1 MSKKNYE
8 ELNEEIINTML
19 ENEEVKVPSAESTTL
34 DENENKDTDG
44 EVNLSQTEDKKTSE
58 SAAENKD
65 GETFEESYS
74 EGSLDALGIDSRIL
88 RAVRDMGFDSAS
100 PIQEKAIPVELEGY
114 DVVGQAQTGTGKTAA
129 FGIPMLM
136 KVDPHVKKLQG
147 IILCPTRELAIQV
160 SEEMHRYA
168 KYMHGVKILPV
179 YGGQD
184 IVKQIRGLK
193 DGVQIMVGTP
203 GRVMDH
209 MRRGTVKFN
218 QVSTIVLDEAD
229 EMLDM
234 GFIDD
239 MRTILSELPEER
251 QTVMFSATM
260 PKEIQEMVKEFQR
273 DPRFIRIAKKELTV
287 PEIAQY
293 YYDIKPS
300 IKTEVLCR
308 LIDLYEPKRSV
319 VFCNMKKKVDELTD
333 ELKARGYY
341 AEGLH
346 GDLTQAQ
353 RDRVMKSFRSGRVEI
368 LIATDVMARGI
379 DVEEIEAVFN
389 YDIPQDNEYYVHR
402 IGRTGRAGRKGRAF
416 SLVVGRDIY
425 KLRDIQ
431 RYCKTK
437 ILPQPVPSLDD
448 ISNKRV
454 NRVLEE
460 AANVIEEDP
469 EILKEM
475 QETIDQFIFDNDSSS
490 MELAAALL
498 KLRLGSEP
506 DEDDELENMA
516 EPRSLDTPSRRDR
529 DERGGKRGRRKH
541 DRDEGDERG
550 RRSRRDKDE
559 KDGKKGKKKKHEED
573 DMVRLFINIGKN
585 QHIRP
590 GDLVG
595 AIAGEADIPGS
606 MVGAIDLYDS
616 YSFVD
621 VDRAHAEKVMQA
633 MKNVKIKGLKVRM
646 EKAVA
651 KS

>member
-1 MSKKNYE
+1 MSKKMYE
-8 ELNEEIINTML
+8 NQNDLRITGESAREINQEEAVLSPKDNQTANVQNEENSK
-19 ENEEVKVPSAESTTL
+19 EEYA
-34 DENENKDTDG
+34 
-44 EVNLSQTEDKKTSE
+44 
-58 SAAENKD
+58 
-65 GETFEESYS
+65 

-100 PIQEKAIPVELEGY
+100 PIQAKAIPAQLEGR

-136 KVDPHVKKLQG
+136 QVDPHVKKLQG

-209 MRRGTVKFN
+209 MRRGTVKFD
-218 QVSTIVLDEAD
+218 QVSHMVLDEAD

-239 MRTILSELPEER
+239 MRTILRELPEER

-260 PKEIQEMVKEFQR
+260 PKEIQEMVTEFQK
-273 DPRFIRIAKKELTV
+273 DPQFIRIAKKELTV
-287 PEIAQY
+287 PEIAQF

-368 LIATDVMARGI
+368 LVATDVMARGI

-431 RYCKTK
+431 RYCRTK
-437 ILPQPVPSLDD
+437 ILPQPVPSLND
-448 ISNKRV
+448 ITNTRV
-454 NRVLEE
+454 NRILDE
-460 AANVIEEDP
+460 AVHVIEEEP
-469 EILKEM
+469 EILEEM

-498 KLRLGSEP
+498 KLRLGSEN
-506 DEDDELENMA
+506 ETEDELENMQ
-516 EPRSLDTPSRRDR
+516 EPRSLDMPKNKKERKGKGEDSREDK
-529 DERGGKRGRRKH
+529 GKRKGRT
-541 DRDEGDERG
+541 
-550 RRSRRDKDE
+550 RSEE
-559 KDGKKGKKKKHEED
+559 KNRKKGKKAGHEED

-595 AIAGEADIPGS
+595 AIAGEADIPGR

-621 VDRAHAEKVMQA
+621 VDRSYAEQVMRA
-633 MKNVKIKGLKVRM
+633 MKNVKIRGLKVKM
-646 EKAVA
+646 EKAVVR
-651 KS
+651 

>member
-19 ENEEVKVPSAESTTL
+19 ENEDVKVPSAESTTL
-34 DENENKDTDG
+34 DEIENKDTDG
-44 EVNLSQTEDKKTSE
+44 EMDLSQTEVKKTSE
-58 SAAENKD
+58 SSAENKD
-65 GETFEESYS
+65 GETSEESYP

>member
-1 MSKKNYE
+1 MSKKMYE
-8 ELNEEIINTML
+8 NQNDSRITGESAKEINQEEAVLSPKDNQAANSQNEENSK
-19 ENEEVKVPSAESTTL
+19 EEYA
-34 DENENKDTDG
+34 
-44 EVNLSQTEDKKTSE
+44 
-58 SAAENKD
+58 
-65 GETFEESYS
+65 
-74 EGSLDALGIDSRIL
+74 EGSLDTLGIDSRIL

-100 PIQEKAIPVELEGY
+100 PIQAKAIPVQLEGR

-136 KVDPHVKKLQG
+136 QVDPHVKKLQG

-209 MRRGTVKFN
+209 MRRGTVKFD
-218 QVSTIVLDEAD
+218 QVSHMVLDEAD

-239 MRTILSELPEER
+239 MRTILRELPEER

-260 PKEIQEMVKEFQR
+260 PKEIQEMVTEFQK
-273 DPRFIRIAKKELTV
+273 DPQFIRIAKKELTV
-287 PEIAQY
+287 PEIAQF

-368 LIATDVMARGI
+368 LVATDVMARGI

-431 RYCKTK
+431 RYCRTK
-437 ILPQPVPSLDD
+437 ILPQPVPSLND
-448 ISNKRV
+448 ITNTRV
-454 NRVLEE
+454 NRILDE
-460 AANVIEEDP
+460 AVHVIEEEP
-469 EILKEM
+469 EVLEEM

-498 KLRLGSEP
+498 KLRLGSEN
-506 DEDDELENMA
+506 ETEDELENMQ
-516 EPRSLDTPSRRDR
+516 EPRSLDMPKNKKERKGKGEDSREDT
-529 DERGGKRGRRKH
+529 GKRKGRIRA
-541 DRDEGDERG
+541 E
-550 RRSRRDKDE
+550 E
-559 KDGKKGKKKKHEED
+559 KNRKKGKKAGHEED

-595 AIAGEADIPGS
+595 AIAGEADIPGR

-621 VDRAHAEKVMQA
+621 VDRSYAEQVMRA
-633 MKNVKIKGLKVRM
+633 MKNVKIRGLKVKM
-646 EKAVA
+646 EKAVV
-651 KS
+651 K

>member
-1 MSKKNYE
+1 MSKKMYE
-8 ELNEEIINTML
+8 NQNDSRITGESAKEINQEEAVLSPKDNQAANSQNEENSK
-19 ENEEVKVPSAESTTL
+19 EEYA
-34 DENENKDTDG
+34 
-44 EVNLSQTEDKKTSE
+44 
-58 SAAENKD
+58 
-65 GETFEESYS
+65 

-100 PIQEKAIPVELEGY
+100 PIQAKAIPVQLEGR

-136 KVDPHVKKLQG
+136 QVDPHVKKLQG

-209 MRRGTVKFN
+209 MRRGTVKFD
-218 QVSTIVLDEAD
+218 QVSHMVLDEAD

-239 MRTILSELPEER
+239 MRTILRELPEER

-260 PKEIQEMVKEFQR
+260 PKEIQEMVTEFQK
-273 DPRFIRIAKKELTV
+273 DPQFIRIAKKELTV
-287 PEIAQY
+287 PEIAQF

-368 LIATDVMARGI
+368 LVATDVMARGI

-431 RYCKTK
+431 RYCRTK
-437 ILPQPVPSLDD
+437 ILPQPVPSLND
-448 ISNKRV
+448 ITNTRV
-454 NRVLEE
+454 NRILDE
-460 AANVIEEDP
+460 AVHVIEEEP
-469 EILKEM
+469 EVLEEM

-498 KLRLGSEP
+498 KLRLGSEN
-506 DEDDELENMA
+506 ETEDELENMQ
-516 EPRSLDTPSRRDR
+516 EPRSLDMPKNKKERKGKGEDSREDT
-529 DERGGKRGRRKH
+529 GKRKGRTRA
-541 DRDEGDERG
+541 E
-550 RRSRRDKDE
+550 E
-559 KDGKKGKKKKHEED
+559 KNRKKGKKAGHEED

-595 AIAGEADIPGS
+595 AIAGEADIPGR

-621 VDRAHAEKVMQA
+621 VDRSYAEQVMRA
-633 MKNVKIKGLKVRM
+633 MKNVKIRGLKVKM
-646 EKAVA
+646 EKAVV
-651 KS
+651 K